1 MGVLQVIS
9 VAIMAHQK
17 RAAFIPELEA
27 RLDRPAEVVWD
38 RKNDRW
44 DTGRRALLTYDRSAT
59 HHLVL
64 QDDALICRDLVAG
77 VERALEHTPGDSPVC
92 LYVGKVRPYKAL
104 VDEYTR
110 DSERASWLVMAQ
122 INWGVAIVFPTKI
135 IESMVAWCDNQ
146 DIPNYDS
153 RMSRWF
159 ETRGISTWYPWPS
172 LVDHRESPSLVP
184 SRGHAGRVARRFAGE
199 DVSALDIDWGG
210 DVVKLPHPIPE
221 RFHRPGVSPM
231 LFRSEKYPNY
241 HVPNVRVTFED
252 GWAEVTNRSAISY
265 LNGTFMRR
273 RGIRPATPAEV
284 EAYAARIA
292 ENVEEEVQEPQPPA
306 DDGQDSGDDD
316 QTNGSQQEPEAKSEP
331 TADGEH
337 TGEPADLTSAVP
349 DGTADDVMA
358 WVDGD
363 TERARAAVEVESGR
377 SKPRKTLL
385 TKLEAL
391 TGE

>member
-1 MGVLQVIS
+1 MIS

-17 RAAFIPELEA
+17 RADFIPELEA
-27 RLDRPAEVVWD
+27 KLDRPATVVWD
-38 RKNDRW
+38 RANNRW
-44 DTGRRALLTYDRSAT
+44 DTGRRALLAYDRSAT

-135 IESMVAWCDNQ
+135 IDDMVAWCDNQ
-146 DIPNYDS
+146 TIPNYDS

-159 ETRGISTWYPWPS
+159 ENQGISTWYPWPS

-184 SRGHAGRVARRFAGE
+184 GRGHAGRVARRFVGT

-210 DVVKLPHPIPE
+210 DVITLPHPIPE
-221 RFHRPGVSPM
+221 RFHRPGVSKM

-241 HVPNVRVTFED
+241 HVPNVRVTFEA
-252 GWAEVTNRSAISY
+252 GYAEVTNRSAISY

-284 EAYAARIA
+284 EAYAARLA

-337 TGEPADLTSAVP
+337 TGEPADLTTAVP

-377 SKPRKTLL
+377 AKPRKTLL